1 MIEKIKYKK
10 KLLAIIVRRKFR
22 KKKGINFF
30 TPNNLNLQCGY
41 MKHTNNYFIKPH
53 RHQKRENKIFYTSE
67 VIILLK
73 GRLRVDFYKARNN
86 YLFSKIVQSNDI
98 LMLITGSHGFKTLSP
113 IEMIEIKQGPYS
125 IYKDKIKFQSISEKN
140 IKIR

>member
-10 KLLAIIVRRKFR
+10 KLLAIIVRKEFR
-22 KKKGINFF
+22 KRKGIDFF

-41 MKHTNNYFIKPH
+41 MKHPKNYFIKPH
-53 RHQKRENKIFYTSE
+53 QHQKRENKIFYTSE
-67 VIILLK
+67 VIVLLK
-73 GRLRVDFYKARNN
+73 GSLRVDFYKARNN
-86 YLFSKIVQSNDI
+86 YLFSKIVNSNDI

-113 IEMIEIKQGPYS
+113 IEMIEIKQGPYN